1 MQSSSQIIT
10 TNKPTSSFFYRP
22 DALPVTQPTVSKH
35 WRGKYRIPWTCL
47 PQAHLGIVV
56 SEMTYTVSSGTL
68 NSTIPYLPT
77 LSLTTNSF
85 WLPCWSV
92 AMPLISPLMPVPQRH
107 WLPGGK
113 KDFSQLCCLRT
124 SLVLWCLSAAVVAGP
139 VYTLCVAWP
148 TAVHGRLGRHGD
160 EHSHTEATSRQGK
173 VQKYQV
179 SVAAAVSNSSCS
191 SYLHHRGYGFI
202 SVCLSVCL
210 SAGLYKSN

>member
-1 MQSSSQIIT
+1 MCGRQSESVPWRAELSQT
-10 TNKPTSSFFYRP
+10 T
-22 DALPVTQPTVSKH
+22 
-35 WRGKYRIPWTCL
+35 
-47 PQAHLGIVV
+47 
-56 SEMTYTVSSGTL
+56 
-68 NSTIPYLPT
+68 
-77 LSLTTNSF
+77 
-85 WLPCWSV
+85 V
-92 AMPLISPLMPVPQRH
+92 AAVQISPHVCRHSGPRVCPVPQRH

-191 SYLHHRGYGFI
+191 SYLHHGGYGFI